1 MGFIMLSNDTW
12 LPLIGRILVS
22 VIFLASGYGKIVGY
36 DGTASYMASFG
47 MPMVPL
53 LLPATIVVELAGA
66 AMVIAGFQARLGA
79 LALVGFT
86 VVATL
91 VFHRFWTL
99 TGMDAYMQQIQFM
112 KNLGLIGGLLLI
124 VAFGPGRLSL
134 DRRAA

>member
-1 MGFIMLSNDTW
+1 MPSNDTW
-12 LPLIGRILVS
+12 MPLVGRILVA
-22 VIFLASGYGKIVGY
+22 VIFLMSGYGKIVGY
-36 DGTASYMASFG
+36 AGTASFMATSG
-47 MPMVPL
+47 VPMVPL
-53 LLPATIVVELAGA
+53 LLPLAIVAELAGA

-79 LALVGFT
+79 LALIAFT

-91 VFHRFWTL
+91 VFHRFWIL

-134 DRRAA
+134 DARR